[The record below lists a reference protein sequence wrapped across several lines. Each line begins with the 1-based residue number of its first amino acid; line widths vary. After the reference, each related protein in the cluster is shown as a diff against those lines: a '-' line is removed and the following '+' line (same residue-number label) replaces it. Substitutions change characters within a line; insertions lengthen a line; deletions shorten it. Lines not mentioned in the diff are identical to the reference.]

1 MVAGGK
7 MVGFN
12 LKIKKKLLNIG
23 IQVSALKKI
32 KDCVLVHLNIFS
44 SRTSIEVF
52 FFLDYNLFVLLAF
65 LHYLLLVW
73 VSKKKKKG
81 KNNYWV

>member
-32 KDCVLVHLNIFS
+32 KDCVLVHLNIVS

-52 FFLDYNLFVLLAF
+52 FFWITI
-65 LHYLLLVW
+65 YLCYW
-73 VSKKKKKG
+73 PSYITFCWFEFQKKKKG